1 MLCTRLSHTPH
12 VSGLKCMVSITKFC
26 FVQKYGKI
34 ILHKITL
41 YMISISLWQYLVARR
56 LQTFLSNNIYLFCI
70 VTMFTSLFKITNI
83 QTNEMEYIARI
94 DRYNQKLGD
103 IKYLCPIIQNEQF
116 LKR

>member
-1 MLCTRLSHTPH
+1 
-12 VSGLKCMVSITKFC
+12 
-26 FVQKYGKI
+26 
-34 ILHKITL
+34 
-41 YMISISLWQYLVARR
+41 
-56 LQTFLSNNIYLFCI
+56 
-70 VTMFTSLFKITNI
+70 MFTSLFKITNI